1 MIDTLADLVPLYGI
15 ILVIA
20 IWWFGSYLVSRQ
32 YSKDLELLD
41 RHDKMKIKLGEELN
55 VPKEDIANILPLGMK
70 SKIVDRTNAR
80 QIIDMSHQRDCTR
93 AYWEMRDLMHQIE
106 VALSNYSEEWAYIIK
121 SQCMPKCELFGYCNE
136 GKKSC
141 GRYPLKESLDNK

>member
-1 MIDTLADLVPLYGI
+1 MET
-15 ILVIA
+15 
-20 IWWFGSYLVSRQ
+20 
-32 YSKDLELLD
+32 
-41 RHDKMKIKLGEELN
+41 KIT
-55 VPKEDIANILPLGMK
+55 
-70 SKIVDRTNAR
+70 DRTNAR
-80 QIIDMSHQRDCTR
+80 QIIDMSHQRDCSR

-141 GRYPLKESLDNK
+141 GRYPLKESVDNK